1 MKLLVVALLLG
12 FAFAIPSLDRVPT
25 ITLIQNR
32 DGNGNPTI
40 SIAFPDGYTDQM
52 ILTKSDDQELDENE
66 CIFMGHLEKEPSAC
80 LAMTGCPGIEDVE
93 FTIFSQHLERSG
105 MMKWYKDGSVELIN
119 PFSADIQ
126 KYTSEADKEDDQ
138 VGEDASMKNEDE
150 CLDDN
155 CDGEMGSTTAS
166 PTASTAKPTTPVV
179 MPKTHVLEY
188 KVHYLPA

>member
-1 MKLLVVALLLG
+1 MKLLVLALLLE
-12 FAFAIPSLDRVPT
+12 FAFAIPYLDRVPT

-32 DGNGNPTI
+32 DANENPSI
-40 SIAFPDGYTDQM
+40 SIVFPDGYTDRM

-80 LAMTGCPGIEDVE
+80 LAMTGCPGVEDVE

-105 MMKWYKDGSVELIN
+105 MMKWNKDGSVELIN
-119 PFSADIQ
+119 PFNADIQ
-126 KYTSEADKEDDQ
+126 KSAS
-138 VGEDASMKNEDE
+138 DASMKTEDE
-150 CLDDN
+150 CLDDT

>member
-40 SIAFPDGYTDQM
+40 SIAFPDGYTDHM

-80 LAMTGCPGIEDVE
+80 LAMTGCPGVEDVE

-105 MMKWYKDGSVELIN
+105 MMKWNKDGSVELIN
-119 PFSADIQ
+119 PFNADIQ
-126 KYTSEADKEDDQ
+126 KSAS
-138 VGEDASMKNEDE
+138 DASMKTEDE
-150 CLDDN
+150 CLDDT

>member
-1 MKLLVVALLLG
+1 MKLLALALLLE
-12 FAFAIPSLDRVPT
+12 FAFAIPYLDRVPT

-32 DGNGNPTI
+32 DANENPI
-40 SIAFPDGYTDQM
+40 IFIAFPDGYTDRM

-80 LAMTGCPGIEDVE
+80 LAMTGCPGIEEVE